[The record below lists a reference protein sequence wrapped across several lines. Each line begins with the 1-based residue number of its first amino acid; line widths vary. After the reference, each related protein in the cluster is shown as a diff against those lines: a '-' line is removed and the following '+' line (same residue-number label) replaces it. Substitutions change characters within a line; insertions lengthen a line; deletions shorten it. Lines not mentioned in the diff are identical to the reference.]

1 MSFTINGTTLEQT
14 GSPATL
20 SDLVGMTNVV
30 STANNTIVDTSAYTD
45 VKITGDFILE
55 GTLIVQKF
63 TIANAACNVYVGT
76 NAAGDT
82 LKSGYLAVVNNSTT
96 AIQPRKL
103 NFDFVFKN
111 STLDFV
117 RGGLGGYYDG
127 GYLYDLDGC
136 VVVGNGNGSI
146 GINAGSALKNTT
158 YINMND
164 ISFFGSPADTTGFVI
179 DGSTNWGA
187 FIDSFSGVVELL
199 KFASPRYV
207 VQRRGKFSLTDCKI
221 AEFITC
227 RSSPT
232 INQTFFTF
240 LRTIKT
246 AGIGANAN
254 ASTTRYVYDAGGSVL
269 SQAPLSANG
278 ELSEAIQWGKVHAY
292 DLGHTTNMNTLANK
306 MTPAMIN
313 NNTGTYQHMTGE
325 YKLPLT
331 VSHVSY
337 LAELSTL
344 DNINFD
350 VSSDEILT
358 DFTLAPNLL
367 DDVNVTERSKAV
379 TDAYTLLEA
388 PQKLYDRGKSY
399 LVDNY
404 AGELSALVTR
414 SGNLIDAGAYNVTI
428 DATASSVFAL
438 SGNTITIKAN
448 SFTGDM
454 TTTGIITLVNGS
466 TFIGTRTDAN
476 GTVSPDSILT
486 LTGLQPNS
494 EVRVYQAGTTTEL
507 AGVEDSGT
515 TFTTTASVGSVDIVI
530 HNVSYEYQK
539 IEAAD
544 TSSNL
549 TLPIQQRFDRNYS
562 NV

>member
-1 MSFTINGTTLEQT
+1 
-14 GSPATL
+14 
-20 SDLVGMTNVV
+20 
-30 STANNTIVDTSAYTD
+30 
-45 VKITGDFILE
+45 
-55 GTLIVQKF
+55 
-63 TIANAACNVYVGT
+63 
-76 NAAGDT
+76 
-82 LKSGYLAVVNNSTT
+82 
-96 AIQPRKL
+96 
-103 NFDFVFKN
+103 
-111 STLDFV
+111 
-117 RGGLGGYYDG
+117 
-127 GYLYDLDGC
+127 
-136 VVVGNGNGSI
+136 
-146 GINAGSALKNTT
+146 
-158 YINMND
+158 
-164 ISFFGSPADTTGFVI
+164 
-179 DGSTNWGA
+179 
-187 FIDSFSGVVELL
+187 
-199 KFASPRYV
+199 
-207 VQRRGKFSLTDCKI
+207 
-221 AEFITC
+221 
-227 RSSPT
+227 
-232 INQTFFTF
+232 
-240 LRTIKT
+240 
-246 AGIGANAN
+246 
-254 ASTTRYVYDAGGSVL
+254 
-269 SQAPLSANG
+269 
-278 ELSEAIQWGKVHAY
+278 
-292 DLGHTTNMNTLANK
+292 
-306 MTPAMIN
+306 
-313 NNTGTYQHMTGE
+313 
-325 YKLPLT
+325 
-331 VSHVSY
+331 
-337 LAELSTL
+337 
-344 DNINFD
+344 
-350 VSSDEILT
+350 
-358 DFTLAPNLL
+358 
-367 DDVNVTERSKAV
+367 
-379 TDAYTLLEA
+379 LLEA

>member
-14 GSPATL
+14 ASPATL

-45 VKITGDFILE
+45 VKITGDFLLE
-55 GTLIVQKF
+55 GTLIVNKF

-82 LKSGYLAVVNNSTT
+82 LKPGYLAVVDNSVT
-96 AIQPRKL
+96 AIQPFRL
-103 NFDFVFKN
+103 NFYFVFKN

-117 RGGLGGYYDG
+117 RGGRGGYYNG

-146 GINAGSALKNTT
+146 GVNAGSVLKNTT

-179 DGSTNWGA
+179 DGSTSRGA
-187 FIDSFSGVVELL
+187 FIDAFSGVVELL
-199 KFASPRYV
+199 KFSSPRYV
-207 VQRRGKFSLTDCKI
+207 VQRRGKFALTDCKI
-221 AEFITC
+221 AEFIAC
-227 RSSPT
+227 RFNPS
-232 INQTFFTF
+232 INETFFTF

-292 DLGHTTNMNTLANK
+292 DLGASGNMNTLDNK

-313 NNTGTYQHMTGE
+313 TNTGTYQHMTGE
-325 YKLPLT
+325 YKLPLS

-337 LAELSTL
+337 LGELLTSN
-344 DNINFD
+344 NINFD

-367 DDVNVTERSKAV
+367 DDPNITELNKAV
-379 TDAYTLLEA
+379 TDAYTSLGT

-404 AGELSALVTR
+404 AGELSTLVTR

-428 DATASSVFAL
+428 DATASSVFSV
-438 SGNTITIKAN
+438 SGNTITIKA
-448 SFTGDM
+448 STFTGDM
-454 TTTGIITLVNGS
+454 TTTGVITLTNGAIFS
-466 TFIGTRTDAN
+466 GTRTDAN
-476 GTVSPDSILT
+476 GTVFPDSVLT
-486 LTGLQPNS
+486 LTGLKANS
-494 EVRVYQAGTTTEL
+494 EVRVYTAGTTTEI
-507 AGVEDSGT
+507 AGVENSGT
-515 TFTTTASVGSVDIVI
+515 TFSTTVSVGSVDIVV
-530 HNVSYEYQK
+530 HSLGYEYQR
-539 IEAAD
+539 IEGAD

-549 TLPIQQRFDRNYS
+549 TLPIQQRVDRNYR
-562 NV
+562 NP

>member
-45 VKITGDFILE
+45 VKITGDFLLE
-55 GTLIVQKF
+55 GTLIVDTF

-82 LKSGYLAVVNNSTT
+82 LKPGYLAVVKSSST
-96 AIQPRKL
+96 AISPRNL

-117 RGGLGGYYDG
+117 GGGRGGYYDG
-127 GYLYDLDGC
+127 GYVYDLDGC

-199 KFASPRYV
+199 KFSSPRYV
-207 VQRRGKFSLTDCKI
+207 VQRRGKFALTDCKI
-221 AEFITC
+221 AEFIAC
-227 RSSPT
+227 RHQPI

-292 DLGHTTNMNTLANK
+292 DLGASSNMNSLAKK

-313 NNTGTYQHMTGE
+313 TNTGTYQHMTGE
-325 YKLPLT
+325 YKLPLS

-337 LAELSTL
+337 LGELLTS

-404 AGELSALVTR
+404 AGELSTLVTR
-414 SGNLIDAGAYNVTI
+414 SGNLTDAGAYNVTI
-428 DATASSVFAL
+428 DATASSAFAL

-476 GTVSPDSILT
+476 GTVSPAAVLT
-486 LTGLQPNS
+486 LTGLKADS
-494 EVRVYQAGTTTEL
+494 EVRVYTAGTTTEI
-507 AGVEDSGT
+507 AGVENSGT
-515 TFTTTASVGSVDIVI
+515 TFSTTVSGGSVDIVV
-530 HNVSYEYQK
+530 HSLGYEYQR
-539 IEAAD
+539 IEGAD

-549 TLPIQQRFDRNYS
+549 TLPIQQRIDRNYR
-562 NV
+562 NP

>member
-14 GSPATL
+14 ASPATL

-45 VKITGDFILE
+45 VKITGDFLLE
-55 GTLIVQKF
+55 GTLIVNKF

-82 LKSGYLAVVNNSTT
+82 LKPGYLAVVDHSSV
-96 AIQPRKL
+96 AISPRKL

-117 RGGLGGYYDG
+117 RAGRGGYYDG

-146 GINAGSALKNTT
+146 GVNAGSVLKNTT

-179 DGSTNWGA
+179 DGSTSRGA
-187 FIDSFSGVVELL
+187 FIDAFSGVVELL
-199 KFASPRYV
+199 KFSSPRYV
-207 VQRRGKFSLTDCKI
+207 VQRRGKFALTDCKI
-221 AEFITC
+221 AEFIAC
-227 RSSPT
+227 RFLPF
-232 INQTFFTF
+232 INETFFTF

-292 DLGHTTNMNTLANK
+292 DLGASTNMNTLDNK

-313 NNTGTYQHMTGE
+313 TNTGTYQHMTGE
-325 YKLPLT
+325 YKLPLS

-337 LAELSTL
+337 LGELLTSN
-344 DNINFD
+344 NINFD

-367 DDVNVTERSKAV
+367 DDPNITELNKAV
-379 TDAYTLLEA
+379 TDTYTSLGT

-404 AGELSALVTR
+404 AGELSTLVTR

-428 DATASSVFAL
+428 DATASSVFSV
-438 SGNTITIKAN
+438 SGNTITIKA
-448 SFTGDM
+448 STFTGDM
-454 TTTGIITLVNGS
+454 TTTGVITLTNGAIFS
-466 TFIGTRTDAN
+466 GTRTDAN
-476 GTVSPDSILT
+476 GTVFPDSVLT
-486 LTGLQPNS
+486 LTGLKANS
-494 EVRVYQAGTTTEL
+494 EVRVYTAGTTTEI
-507 AGVEDSGT
+507 AGVENSGT
-515 TFTTTASVGSVDIVI
+515 TFSTTVSVGSVDIVV
-530 HNVSYEYQK
+530 HSLGYEYQR
-539 IEAAD
+539 IEGAD

-549 TLPIQQRFDRNYS
+549 TLPIQQRVDRNYR
-562 NV
+562 NP